1 MGLFELCLYF
11 FFIPLTYVSL
21 LNNLFLPSFLL
32 PPPSS
37 FLLHFLSTL
46 LSVVLSLH
54 LVRVCL
60 SVYLSAPFVMLCPL
74 KFFYLIFYCSACI
87 YLILLLNF
95 LIIRRSFFPSNS
107 LPYFLPQHSP
117 FLLPF
122 FHLLNLT
129 VIAGPCWSSLVLCFP
144 FPCPLPSLVQV
155 MFPCLL

>member
-1 MGLFELCLYF
+1 MSLFFFYSLNVCFLTKQSF
-11 FFIPLTYVSL
+11 SPFLPPPPSFFIPSPVS
-21 LNNLFLPSFLL
+21 FYPAFRSTV
-32 PPPSS
+32 PPSCQG
-37 FLLHFLSTL
+37 
-46 LSVVLSLH
+46 LSVCLPVCSLCYALS
-54 LVRVCL
+54 
-60 SVYLSAPFVMLCPL
+60 F
-74 KFFYLIFYCSACI
+74 KIFYLIFYCPACI

-95 LIIRRSFFPSNS
+95 LIIRRSFFFSNS

-122 FHLLNLT
+122 FHLLNLA